1 MVKRGSWDA
10 SWGFTMDAAILP
22 RKLAARFAALVLAA
36 GVFAAFADTAR
47 AQIPTINIQETCR
60 AAAGVM
66 LNLAV
71 GGEGR
76 TGPNDEQ
83 ICLEGENKARDQII
97 KGWSTFDPSD
107 REGCIQTRVYL
118 PSYVEWLTCF
128 EMNKV
133 VREARTQ
140 QGRAMKSVTNPD
152 GSMTLPPV
160 RSLGINMS
168 GYGNW
173 GGYRRYYRY

>member
-1 MVKRGSWDA
+1 MHKATGA
-10 SWGFTMDAAILP
+10 QGAF
-22 RKLAARFAALVLAA
+22 ARWAALPVVLV
-36 GVFAAFADTAR
+36 GFMSAFSGTAQ

-60 AAAGVM
+60 AAADVM

-76 TGPNDEQ
+76 TGPNDQQ
-83 ICLEGENKARDQII
+83 ICMEGENKARDQII
-97 KGWSTFDPSD
+97 KNWSTWEASD

-133 VREARTQ
+133 VRDARSQ
-140 QGRAMKSVTNPD
+140 QGRTMKSVTNPD

-160 RSLGINMS
+160 SSLGINMS
-168 GYGNW
+168 GYG
-173 GGYRRYYRY
+173 GGYRGYRY

>member
-1 MVKRGSWDA
+1 MG
-10 SWGFTMDAAILP
+10 AAAKSHAV
-22 RKLAARFAALVLAA
+22 RRLAAGPFALVLSV
-36 GVFAAFADTAR
+36 GWFACIADTAN
-47 AQIPTINIQETCR
+47 AQIPTIDIQATCR
-60 AAAGVM
+60 AAAAVM

-83 ICLEGENKARDQII
+83 ICIESENKARDQII
-97 KGWSTFDPSD
+97 KGWSTFQASD

-133 VREARTQ
+133 VRDARESG
-140 QGRAMKSVTNPD
+140 GRSMKSVTNPD

-160 RSLGINMS
+160 RSLGINMG
-168 GYGNW
+168 GYGSS
-173 GGYRRYYRY
+173 RAFYRY

>member
-1 MVKRGSWDA
+1 M
-10 SWGFTMDAAILP
+10 T
-22 RKLAARFAALVLAA
+22 
-36 GVFAAFADTAR
+36 VFAPTAQ

-60 AAAGVM
+60 KAADVM

-71 GGEGR
+71 GGDGR
-76 TGPNDEQ
+76 TGPNDQQ
-83 ICLEGENKARDQII
+83 ICLESENKARDQIN
-97 KGWSTFDPSD
+97 KNWSNYQASD

-133 VREARTQ
+133 VRDAREQ
-140 QGRAMKSVTNPD
+140 QNRAMKSVTNAD

-160 RSLGINMS
+160 SSLGINMS
-168 GYGNW
+168 GYN
-173 GGYRRYYRY
+173 GYRRY

>member
-1 MVKRGSWDA
+1 VVQDLIIRG
-10 SWGFTMDAAILP
+10 AAV
-22 RKLAARFAALVLAA
+22 AAMFVV
-36 GVFAAFADTAR
+36 GMSAFAPAAQ
-47 AQIPTINIQETCR
+47 AQIPTINIEETCR
-60 AAAGVM
+60 KAADVM

-76 TGPNDEQ
+76 TGPNDQQ
-83 ICLEGENKARDQII
+83 ICLESENKARDQIN
-97 KGWSTFDPSD
+97 KNWSSYQASD

-133 VREARTQ
+133 VRDAREQ
-140 QGRAMKSVTNPD
+140 QNRAMKSVTNPD

-160 RSLGINMS
+160 SSLGINMS
-168 GYGNW
+168 GYR
-173 GGYRRYYRY
+173 GYRRY

>member
-1 MVKRGSWDA
+1 MVKRGSSG
-10 SWGFTMDAAILP
+10 SWGFTMDAAIRP
-22 RKLAARFAALVLAA
+22 RRVAGRLAALVLAA
-36 GVFAAFADTAR
+36 GVFAICADTAR
-47 AQIPTINIQETCR
+47 AQVPTVNIQATCR

-66 LNLAV
+66 LNLGV

-83 ICLEGENKARDQII
+83 ICIESENKARDQII
-97 KGWSTFDPSD
+97 KDWSKFEPSD
-107 REGCIQTRVYL
+107 REGCIQTRGYL

-160 RSLGINMS
+160 SSLGINMT
-168 GYGNW
+168 GY
-173 GGYRRYYRY
+173 GGYRGYRSYYRY